1 MLSAILQLTGAL
13 LLGIMTAVRKSNE
26 VNKRLAPIVHIAGQ
40 VHPRVLEIYKEIN
53 LFRIGLLFVA
63 VGYLLQIVN
72 LDINIFVQ
80 FSILTKILFTIL
92 IIIILSFASICIVNI
107 ISKIQLSK
115 TKPFNPDEGPFE
127 KGQVMIAPRSYG
139 EQQKWKK
146 DKE

>member
-1 MLSAILQLTGAL
+1 MLSAILQLTGAI

-26 VNKRLAPIVHIAGQ
+26 VNKRLAPVVHMAGQ

-63 VGYLLQIVN
+63 IGYLLQIVN
-72 LDINIFVQ
+72 LDINILAQ
-80 FSILTKILFTIL
+80 FNILTKLLFTIL
-92 IIIILSFASICIVNI
+92 LVIILCFATICIVNI
-107 ISKIQLSK
+107 ISKVQLSK

-127 KGQVMIAPRSYG
+127 KGQVMIAPKSYG

-146 DKE
+146 NKE